1 MAALWEKLPWSKKPK
16 KVEYRFQQSESDDS
30 TLVEITSG
38 EYTGVV
44 YSYGMVKLKPES
56 VIPILQFNYNIYHSG
71 QHDKQALQNN
81 DNFVTIIGD
90 ILTEIII
97 QNESTRTNDTEESD
111 IQ

>member
-1 MAALWEKLPWSKKPK
+1 MAALWEKLPWSKKPT

-56 VIPILQFNYNIYHSG
+56 VIPILQTLYLMMAKETLLSCSQEKSKEEIMS
-71 QHDKQALQNN
+71 NN
-81 DNFVTIIGD
+81 KTK
-90 ILTEIII
+90 
-97 QNESTRTNDTEESD
+97 
-111 IQ
+111 